1 MERASRSS
9 RRRLTDP
16 PRGATDELPRWS
28 ADGRWILFVRSGP
41 TKEDASTAGRLYLV
55 AASGDE
61 LVGPVIRLA
70 GGNYYG
76 HYSWAEETD
85 WYRPRVG

>member
-1 MERASRSS
+1 M
-9 RRRLTDP
+9 
-16 PRGATDELPRWS
+16 
-28 ADGRWILFVRSGP
+28 
-41 TKEDASTAGRLYLV
+41 KEDASTAGRLYLV

-61 LVGPVIRLA
+61 LVGPLTRLA